1 MVQKRQLLP
10 EKKEDEEEDIKKER
24 VGKKDREVKLSILT
38 PHEFQSRE
46 NTIINLFEM
55 ALPAWLN

>member
-10 EKKEDEEEDIKKER
+10 EKKDNEEEDIKER
-24 VGKKDREVKLSILT
+24 VGKKDREIKLSILM

-46 NTIINLFEM
+46 NTMTNLFEM
-55 ALPAWLN
+55 APPTLD

>member
-24 VGKKDREVKLSILT
+24 VGKKDREVKFSILT
-38 PHEFQSRE
+38 PYELQSRE

-55 ALPAWLN
+55 ALPA

>member
-10 EKKEDEEEDIKKER
+10 EKKEDEEEDIKER
-24 VGKKDREVKLSILT
+24 VGKKEREVKLSILT

-46 NTIINLFEM
+46 NSIINLFEM
-55 ALPAWLN
+55 ALPA